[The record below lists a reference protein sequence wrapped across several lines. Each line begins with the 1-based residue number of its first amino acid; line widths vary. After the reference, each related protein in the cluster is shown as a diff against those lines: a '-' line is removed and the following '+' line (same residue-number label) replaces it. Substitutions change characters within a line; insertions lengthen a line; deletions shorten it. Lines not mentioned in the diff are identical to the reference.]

1 MERGSGKGGGLEG
14 WRQRVHLQK
23 STSTSAFLA
32 SRLSQP
38 ASPSN
43 CTAEAAASLT
53 SAASEVAQFL
63 RQSTP
68 FGISQSKQKDVI
80 PIRLACLIV
89 CASATPDAGGIPLG
103 SESFSMALEE
113 L

>member
-1 MERGSGKGGGLEG
+1 M
-14 WRQRVHLQK
+14 HLQK

-89 CASATPDAGGIPLG
+89 CATPDAGGIPLG